1 MFSLIKDVLALGMM
15 LAWFLFP
22 LLVVVWFLLGC
33 TPTADV
39 RIHRVNGAVEKLET
53 WRESGPSTYTVCQES
68 QISPVASKL
77 ECTETQL
84 R

>member
-1 MFSLIKDVLALGMM
+1 MSAIYTTALWLVGLSVLGFAL
-15 LAWFLFP
+15 F
-22 LLVVVWFLLGC
+22 GC

-39 RIHRVNGAVEKLET
+39 RIHRTNGAVEKLET
-53 WRESGPSTYTVCQES
+53 WREEGPSTYTVCTEEA
-68 QISPVASKL
+68 ISPVASKL